1 MSLFYV
7 RISCILQTIKFRKLL
22 MAKNDFTIAMLQLGG
37 KGMLREVQRLSLLD
51 SMLVPILGGK

>member
-1 MSLFYV
+1 
-7 RISCILQTIKFRKLL
+7 